1 MIIIVKVIVFPS
13 SKGSRKKNLLLMAR
27 PLRPT
32 PPPLEQNGTLENEV
46 SKKVLFSLIARPLRE
61 ELFLRMIP

>member
-1 MIIIVKVIVFPS
+1 
-13 SKGSRKKNLLLMAR
+13 MAR

-32 PPPLEQNGTLENEV
+32 PPPLEQNGRWNVGTLENEV
-46 SKKVLFSLIARPLRE
+46 PKKVLFSLIARPLRE